1 MGEDEGN
8 NSRKINFLDVK
19 SIHAPFIS
27 PCLFKINFQSKEILK
42 PIVGKC
48 KRIIQP
54 DYTKMG

>member
-1 MGEDEGN
+1 MGGDEGN

-48 KRIIQP
+48 KRII
-54 DYTKMG
+54 